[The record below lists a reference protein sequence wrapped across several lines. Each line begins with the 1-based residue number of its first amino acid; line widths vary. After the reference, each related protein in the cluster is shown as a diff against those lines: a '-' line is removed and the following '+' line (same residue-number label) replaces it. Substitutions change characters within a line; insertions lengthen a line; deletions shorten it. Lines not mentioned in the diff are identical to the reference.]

1 MIWGLIMGILQKIFG
16 ESTKQEMNQMENNAK
31 DFYSAVEARR
41 TIYGISSEAV
51 VSNERINEVI
61 NHAVKHTPSAF
72 NSQSARVVVLLGEQH
87 TKFWNITTETLRKM
101 VPVDQFGAT
110 EEKMNAFGSGYGT
123 VLFFEDN
130 SVIETLQEQFATYKD
145 NFPIWSQHSSGMLQY
160 VIWTSLEIEGF
171 GASLQHYNPLID
183 DEVKKEWDL
192 PSSWKLVAQM
202 PFGKPTAP
210 AGDKEFKPLEERVK
224 VFK

>member
-1 MIWGLIMGILQKIFG
+1 MWGLIMGILQKIFG
-16 ESTKQEMNQMENNAK
+16 ESTKQEMNQMANNAK

-51 VSNERINEVI
+51 VSDERINEVI

-72 NSQSARVVVLLGEQH
+72 NSQSARVVVLLGEHH
-87 TKFWNITTETLRKM
+87 TKFWNITTETLRKI
-101 VPVDQFGAT
+101 VPADQFGAT

-130 SVIETLQEQFATYKD
+130 SVIEALQEQFATYKD

>member
-1 MIWGLIMGILQKIFG
+1 
-16 ESTKQEMNQMENNAK
+16 MENNAK